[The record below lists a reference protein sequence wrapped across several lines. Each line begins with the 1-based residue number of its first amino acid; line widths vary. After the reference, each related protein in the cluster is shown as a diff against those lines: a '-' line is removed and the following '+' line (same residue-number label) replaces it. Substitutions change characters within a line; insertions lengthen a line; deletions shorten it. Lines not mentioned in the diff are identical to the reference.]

1 MKMLKLSLVSMLLVL
16 SGTTSAYAMGDREQ
30 GALIGAG
37 AAILLGGI
45 INAAQQPTRYVET
58 PVYYE
63 TRPTV
68 VYREP
73 YVRERVII
81 IDNPPRRHPHHR
93 YDRYDSY
100 RYYRLFT
107 QRVALYGYPSF
118 CSNAM
123 RLSSLLISFNPHAF
137 AKKSNVLGV

>member
-1 MKMLKLSLVSMLLVL
+1 MKMLKISLVSILLVL
-16 SGTTSAYAMGDREQ
+16 SGTTHAYAWGDREQ

-45 INAAQQPTRYVET
+45 INSAQQPTQYVQS

-73 YVRERVII
+73 YVQERVIVI
-81 IDNPPRRHPHHR
+81 ENSAPRYYYPPRPHHR
-93 YDRYDSY
+93 HHDRYDGGYYRSY
-100 RYYRLFT
+100 R
-107 QRVALYGYPSF
+107 
-118 CSNAM
+118 
-123 RLSSLLISFNPHAF
+123 
-137 AKKSNVLGV
+137 

>member
-73 YVRERVII
+73 YVQERVIV
-81 IDNPPRRHPHHR
+81 IDRPYYEPPRHHH
-93 YDRYDSY
+93 YHDGY
-100 RYYRLFT
+100 RPYYR
-107 QRVALYGYPSF
+107 
-118 CSNAM
+118 
-123 RLSSLLISFNPHAF
+123 
-137 AKKSNVLGV
+137 